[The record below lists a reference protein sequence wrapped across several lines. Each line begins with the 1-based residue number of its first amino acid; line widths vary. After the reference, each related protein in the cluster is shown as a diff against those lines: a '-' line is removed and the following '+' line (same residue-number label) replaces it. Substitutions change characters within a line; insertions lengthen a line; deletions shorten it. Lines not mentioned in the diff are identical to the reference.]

1 MIAIRLSAVV
11 LAALIAAPTAAP
23 AVAQNYWAM
32 SCGQLW
38 SERNAYYKARGYC
51 FKTPAAIR
59 AFGNEGCYVERERD
73 IRFTPAERRRIERI
87 RAAERDLGCS

>member
-1 MIAIRLSAVV
+1 MRISTLAILAVV
-11 LAALIAAPTAAP
+11 GSASWIQP
-23 AVAQNYWAM
+23 AFADVCYD
-32 SCGQLW
+32 LW
-38 SERNAYYKARGYC
+38 YERNSIYKARGYC

-73 IRFTPAERRRIERI
+73 IRFTPAERRQIERI